1 MSRQRIA
8 LTVCIILV
16 LPAAIGCNHRPL
28 MPTPNLY
35 LAQGNGNGKNP
46 FADVPPKLRNNMVDV
61 LFVTDRKPKET
72 SNGALEY
79 GHQRSNSM
87 AFGSCVVE
95 IGKGVKW
102 PVLVKNSRTR
112 NRSVSL
118 AMKVIRTT
126 EQARFPATPLTM
138 ISVADDVELDPQEVK
153 LENQATRSLQEKI
166 KKHLEAT
173 ECKEAFVY
181 IHGFNNTFKDG
192 VFVAAELWHFM
203 GRRGIPIVYSWPS
216 KQGLM
221 SYAYDRES
229 SEFTVFHFKQFL
241 RAIAGCEELKKIHIL
256 AHSRGTGVAGAAFR
270 ELVIAARASP
280 ANTGLSAGSPGQ
292 TARRVLGKIG
302 NAILAAADIDM
313 EVASQRLSAEMA
325 FMGAERVTIY
335 LSREDKAI
343 NLAVWLFESI
353 GRLGELSLKLLSED
367 QVETFEIIDRIDF
380 IDARVN
386 SGFLGHAYFHSSPAV
401 SSDLILLLRDNLKP
415 GAENGRPLTPDKRS
429 KRYWS
434 IGKGYPYAGDRAA
447 HKAGER

>member
-1 MSRQRIA
+1 MPRQRIA

-16 LPAAIGCNHRPL
+16 LPAAIGCNYRPL

-35 LAQGNGNGKNP
+35 LAQGDGDGKNP
-46 FADVPPKLRNNMVDV
+46 FADVPPKLRNNKVDV
-61 LFVTDRKPKET
+61 LFVTDRKPKAT
-72 SNGALEY
+72 KNGAVQY
-79 GHQRSNSM
+79 GHERSSSM

-118 AMKVIRTT
+118 SLKVSRTT
-126 EQARFPATPLTM
+126 EQARFPATPLTV
-138 ISVADDVELDPQEVK
+138 ISVADGIELNPKEVK
-153 LENQATRSLQEKI
+153 LEKEVARSLQEEI
-166 KKHLEAT
+166 KKRLELT
-173 ECKEAFVY
+173 NSKEAFVF
-181 IHGFNNTFKDG
+181 IHGFNNTFENG

-203 GRRGIPIVYSWPS
+203 GRRGVPIVYSWPT

-221 SYAYDRES
+221 SYGYDRES

-241 RAIAGCEELKKIHIL
+241 RAIAGCEDLKKIHIL

-270 ELVIAARASP
+270 ELVIAASASP
-280 ANTGLSAGSPGQ
+280 VKTGLSAGSPGQ
-292 TARRVLGKIG
+292 TARDVLGKIG
-302 NAILAAADIDM
+302 NVILAAADIDM

-343 NLAVWLFESI
+343 NFAVWLFESI
-353 GRLGELSLKLLSED
+353 GRLGELSLRLLSPA
-367 QVETFEIIDRIDF
+367 QTKTFEIIDRIDF
-380 IDARVN
+380 IDARVDT
-386 SGFLGHAYFHSSPAV
+386 GFLGHAYFHSSPAV

-415 GAENGRPLTPDKRS
+415 GAKHGRPLTPDERS
-429 KRYWS
+429 TSYWS
-434 IGKGYPYAGDRAA
+434 IKKGYPYVGDQVTHR
-447 HKAGER
+447 AGEQ